1 MFRMCGFVLVLAAAF
16 LLNLSE
22 RPVSRS
28 DDARE
33 RLLAMVSTC
42 AEAADKGK
50 PGPCQLYGKIKYV
63 ENFPDV
69 TVKIVEN
76 FPDLKV
82 KVVENFADKP
92 GLWKIVQNF
101 PDYKVKVVENFPDI
115 KVKFVENFPGCGK

>member
-1 MFRMCGFVLVLAAAF
+1 MIRMFALIMVLAAVF
-16 LLNLSE
+16 LFNLSE

-33 RLLAMVSTC
+33 RLLAMFSAC
-42 AEAADKGK
+42 AEAAKAK
-50 PGPCQLYGKIKYV
+50 PGPCQLYGKIQYV

-69 TVKIVEN
+69 TVKVVEN

-101 PDYKVKVVENFPDI
+101 PDYKIKMVENFPDI
-115 KVKFVENFPGCGK
+115 KVQFVENFPGCGK

>member
-1 MFRMCGFVLVLAAAF
+1 MFAFGIVLAAAF

-28 DDARE
+28 DEARE
-33 RLLAMVSTC
+33 RFLAMVSAC
-42 AEAADKGK
+42 AEAAKAK
-50 PGPCQLYGKIKYV
+50 PGPCQLYGKIQYV

-92 GLWKIVQNF
+92 GLWKLVQNF

-115 KVKFVENFPGCGK
+115 KIKFVENFPGCGK

>member
-1 MFRMCGFVLVLAAAF
+1 MLRMLGFGFVLAAVF
-16 LLNLSE
+16 LFNLSE

-33 RLLAMVSTC
+33 RLLSMFSAC
-42 AEAADKGK
+42 AEAAKAK
-50 PGPCQLYGKIKYV
+50 PGPCQLYGKIQYV

-69 TVKIVEN
+69 TVKVVEN

-92 GLWKIVQNF
+92 GLWKLVQNF
-101 PDYKVKVVENFPDI
+101 PDYKIKMVENFPDI
-115 KVKFVENFPGCGK
+115 KVQFVENFPGCGK

>member
-1 MFRMCGFVLVLAAAF
+1 MKRGWIF
-16 LLNLSE
+16 LLVFGAVFLCNLSE
-22 RPVSRS
+22 RSISRS
-28 DDARE
+28 ENARE
-33 RLLAMVSTC
+33 RFLSMVSAC

-50 PGPCQLYGKIKYV
+50 PGPCQLYGKIQYV

-82 KVVENFADKP
+82 KVVENFPDKP
-92 GLWKIVQNF
+92 GLWKIVEHF

-115 KVKFVENFPGCGK
+115 KIKFVENFPGCGK